1 MPGIELDW
9 ESPEPRFP
17 DEHPY
22 NARYLDVPEEIRV
35 YAVSGEEL
43 HIRGEDYYSGIPLP
57 SIRQVIGLPEFLEH
71 VGTSFLG
78 DVPDD
83 LVGEVD
89 FDVDVEN

>member
-22 NARYLDVPEEIRV
+22 SAKYLDVPEEIYV
-35 YAVSGEEL
+35 YGVSGNVLE
-43 HIRGEDYYSGIPLP
+43 IKGEDYYSGTPIP
-57 SIRQVIGLPEFLEH
+57 SIRQVIELPEFLEH
-71 VGTSFLG
+71 VGTSFSG
-78 DVPDD
+78 DVPND

-89 FDVDVEN
+89 FAVDVEN